1 MQAYHLSKL
10 IRRPDDL
17 CVLETLAKANEPLV
31 AKQIAEILK
40 EDNVTYGRIQ
50 TFLNILERS
59 SIITKTHIL
68 KSMPKSF
75 TWEMVPEIKGPM
87 RDLVQSIKEFDDAL
101 KQYVPL
107 CQIDREKFESFCRIY
122 TIDNSLILS
131 KMGIFVRKQDENRK
145 VQYSLIPAL
154 KPFNEKFADNFSKTT
169 KIVEQLQE
177 NRERTERQRDN
188 NRSF

>member
-1 MQAYHLSKL
+1 
-10 IRRPDDL
+10 
-17 CVLETLAKANEPLV
+17 
-31 AKQIAEILK
+31 
-40 EDNVTYGRIQ
+40 
-50 TFLNILERS
+50 
-59 SIITKTHIL
+59 
-68 KSMPKSF
+68 
-75 TWEMVPEIKGPM
+75 MVPEVKGVM
-87 RDLVQSIKEFDDAL
+87 GDLVQSIKEFDDAL
-101 KQYVPL
+101 KQHVPL

-145 VQYSLIPAL
+145 VHYSLIPVL

-177 NRERTERQRDN
+177 SRAHTERQRDN